1 MMEVSNMK
9 AAVAYQQYKNS
20 KVLTASPA
28 ELTHGAGQLGKTFGI
43 LSIGK

>member
-28 ELTHGAGQLGKTFGI
+28 ELTLIH
-43 LSIGK
+43 LSPPVRL